1 MRRFA
6 VGLVIGTGLAV
17 GTVVGGAVAALAKLD
32 A

>member
-6 VGLVIGTGLAV
+6 LGVVIGTGLAV
-17 GTVVGGAVAALAKLD
+17 GTVVGGAMAVLRKLD